1 MNTPFEPI
9 EQLLHHWYS
18 VLYTMPCAMWMSSR
32 SLLLSLYNRLNS
44 SISKFCWCFHFVSN
58 RWRCVTRIFSG
69 CGRCN
74 RATFTSEVWFGMT
87 IAWPGRGEGNHDH
100 EAPGE
105 GFQHMRVPKM
115 EHLQLFIWCVYA
127 YACKVFP
134 TEAHC
139 ISLCC
144 LRNVLESSLD
154 FHPPVA
160 FVAQRRSS
168 PAYRVCHVG
177 PPLDPCVPVALRCVR
192 RMGRDHQ
199 LGWDAAHTEPD
210 DPWTY
215 IRIDGMLVM
224 YMWIIWKLC
233 FVLIYCE
240 YVYLKEA

>member
-1 MNTPFEPI
+1 
-9 EQLLHHWYS
+9 
-18 VLYTMPCAMWMSSR
+18 MWMSSR

-58 RWRCVTRIFSG
+58 RWRCVTSIFSG

-74 RATFTSEVWFGMT
+74 LHFRGLIRDDHRLARKRWREPRPWSTW
-87 IAWPGRGEGNHDH
+87 GRVSTYASSQNGT
-100 EAPGE
+100 PSII
-105 GFQHMRVPKM
+105 
-115 EHLQLFIWCVYA
+115 IWCVYA
-127 YACKVFP
+127 YACKVFFP